1 MISSYADHDFDWMP
15 QLEKTVVNSLATSF
29 GLDFLL
35 LQDKQGGDVDTI
47 HNVRQGHYVA
57 DGDSGA
63 ANTERQRYENRGEY
77 DTTAYHTHDN
87 YKNQGRADKTS
98 HQAGT
103 LTDPY
108 RGKTMGAQD
117 KRALD
122 HVIAAKEVHDD
133 PGRVLAELDGVELA
147 NRSSNLQST
156 HQTINSSKGA
166 KPVDA
171 YLADVS
177 RTIKENER
185 KIAAWKRELDAM
197 PRDTPEQQHH
207 ARTLEA
213 GIAKV
218 EKRNDTLRDIDQD
231 GMRQRD
237 AEARDA
243 YEREVNV
250 AYYTGSKFLKNTA
263 YTSANVG
270 LRMGLRQV
278 MGLIASEVWFELRA
292 KLPSALKG
300 LKRRFTFER
309 FLHRVSALLSG
320 IWRRVQRR
328 FRDLLAEFGD
338 SFLGGVAASITT
350 TVFNIFARSAKNTAK
365 IIREM
370 WGSLVK
376 SIKIMC
382 LNPGRLNDIDQ
393 KRAAL
398 EALTV
403 GAGAIAASLVLS
415 QLAALSATPIIGGP
429 LVSFLAALVS
439 GVVTL
444 GLTWSL
450 LHSPLAAK
458 IWDFMARSAHVQ
470 TLADFIEINRRL
482 DAYLMELAA
491 TELNVDP
498 CAMVEFAQDLAACN
512 AEFERSLVLATEIE
526 RRGIELPYEVGNVSG
541 TRAWLSG
548 LARA

>member
-1 MISSYADHDFDWMP
+1 M
-15 QLEKTVVNSLATSF
+15 
-29 GLDFLL
+29 
-35 LQDKQGGDVDTI
+35 
-47 HNVRQGHYVA
+47 
-57 DGDSGA
+57 
-63 ANTERQRYENRGEY
+63 
-77 DTTAYHTHDN
+77 
-87 YKNQGRADKTS
+87 
-98 HQAGT
+98 
-103 LTDPY
+103 
-108 RGKTMGAQD
+108 
-117 KRALD
+117 
-122 HVIAAKEVHDD
+122 
-133 PGRVLAELDGVELA
+133 
-147 NRSSNLQST
+147 
-156 HQTINSSKGA
+156 
-166 KPVDA
+166 
-171 YLADVS
+171 
-177 RTIKENER
+177 
-185 KIAAWKRELDAM
+185 
-197 PRDTPEQQHH
+197 
-207 ARTLEA
+207 
-213 GIAKV
+213 
-218 EKRNDTLRDIDQD
+218 
-231 GMRQRD
+231 
-237 AEARDA
+237 
-243 YEREVNV
+243 
-250 AYYTGSKFLKNTA
+250 
-263 YTSANVG
+263 
-270 LRMGLRQV
+270 
-278 MGLIASEVWFELRA
+278 
-292 KLPSALKG
+292 
-300 LKRRFTFER
+300 
-309 FLHRVSALLSG
+309 
-320 IWRRVQRR
+320 
-328 FRDLLAEFGD
+328 
-338 SFLGGVAASITT
+338 
-350 TVFNIFARSAKNTAK
+350 FNIFARSAKNTAK

-491 TELNVDP
+491 IELNVDP